1 MESILEGTKEHTDN
15 EKPLPILYATM
26 LDVEDSVSCRW
37 ISGGYTKFTR
47 MRGGQMHPENAPAI
61 AYIP

>member
-1 MESILEGTKEHTDN
+1 MESILASTRGPTNN
-15 EKPLPILYATM
+15 EKPLPILDATM